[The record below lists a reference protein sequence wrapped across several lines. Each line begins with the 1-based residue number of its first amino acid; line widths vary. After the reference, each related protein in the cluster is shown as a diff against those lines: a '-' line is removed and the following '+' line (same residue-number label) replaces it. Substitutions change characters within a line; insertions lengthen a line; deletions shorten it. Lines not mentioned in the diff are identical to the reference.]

1 MTRSHACLAGIAAM
15 LSACGAPAQPPPPR
29 PEPTAVAREA
39 QFVAVVESVDQSTR
53 EVVLRGPEGNLATV
67 TAGPEVRNLAQV
79 RRGDR
84 VVVTYGAALAVEMA
98 PPGGGGPPAEVAT
111 GMARAEPGERPAG
124 AVGQRVRARVRIQEV
139 DPVTGRVAFVGPQ
152 GVRRVVTPQNPAMA
166 DFARRLRP
174 GDEVDM
180 TYAEAVAV
188 RVEPVGR

>member
-1 MTRSHACLAGIAAM
+1 MTRFHACLAGVAAM
-15 LSACGAPAQPPPPR
+15 LSACAAPAQTPPR

-39 QFVAVVESVDQSTR
+39 QFVAVVESVNQSTR
-53 EVVLRGPEGNLATV
+53 EVVLRGPEGNRVTV

-111 GMARAEPGERPAG
+111 GMARAEPGARPAG

-188 RVEPVGR
+188 RVEPADR

>member
-15 LSACGAPAQPPPPR
+15 LAACAAPAQPPPR

-39 QFVAVVESVDQSTR
+39 QFVAVVESVDQNTR
-53 EVVLRGPEGNLATV
+53 EVVLRGPEGNLVTV

-84 VVVTYGAALAVEMA
+84 VHVTYGAALAVEMA
-98 PPGGGGPPAEVAT
+98 PPGGAGPPAEVAT
-111 GMARAEPGERPAG
+111 GMARAEPGARPAG

-188 RVEPVGR
+188 RVEPADR

>member
-1 MTRSHACLAGIAAM
+1 MTRSQACLAGIAAM
-15 LSACGAPAQPPPPR
+15 LAACAAPAQPR

-39 QFVAVVESVDQSTR
+39 QFVAVVELVDQNTR
-53 EVVLRGPEGNLATV
+53 EVVLRGPEGNLVTV

-84 VVVTYGAALAVEMA
+84 VHVTYGAALAVEMA
-98 PPGGGGPPAEVAT
+98 PPGGAGPPAEVAT
-111 GMARAEPGERPAG
+111 GMARAEPGARPAG

-180 TYAEAVAV
+180 TYAELVAV
-188 RVEPVGR
+188 RVEPAGR

>member
-15 LSACGAPAQPPPPR
+15 LSACAAPAQPPPR

-53 EVVLRGPEGNLATV
+53 EVVLRGPEGNLVTV

-84 VVVTYGAALAVEMA
+84 VHVTYGAALAVEMA

-111 GMARAEPGERPAG
+111 GMARAEPGARPAG
-124 AVGQRVRARVRIQEV
+124 AVGQRVRARVRIEQV
-139 DPVTGRVAFVGPQ
+139 DPATGRVAFVGPQ
-152 GVRRVVTPQNPAMA
+152 GVRREVTPQNPAMA

>member
-1 MTRSHACLAGIAAM
+1 MTRFHACLTGIAAV
-15 LSACGAPAQPPPPR
+15 LSACAAPAQPPPPP
-29 PEPTAVAREA
+29 PEPTAVVREA
-39 QFVAVVESVDQSTR
+39 QVVAVVESVDQRTR
-53 EVVLRGPEGNLATV
+53 EVVLRGPEGNRVTV

-98 PPGGGGPPAEVAT
+98 PPGGGPPAEVAA

-124 AVGQRVRARVRIQEV
+124 AEGLRVRARVRIEAV
-139 DPVTGRVAFVGPQ
+139 DPATGRVAFVGPQ
-152 GVRRVVTPQNPAMA
+152 GVRRVVTPQSPAMA

-188 RVEPVGR
+188 RVEPADR

>member
-1 MTRSHACLAGIAAM
+1 MTRFHACLAGVAAM
-15 LSACGAPAQPPPPR
+15 LSACAAPAQTPPR

-39 QFVAVVESVDQSTR
+39 QFVAVVESVNQSTR
-53 EVVLRGPEGNLATV
+53 EVVLRGPEGNRVTV

-152 GVRRVVTPQNPAMA
+152 GVRRVVTPQDPAMA

-188 RVEPVGR
+188 RVEPAER

>member
-1 MTRSHACLAGIAAM
+1 MTRSQACLAGIAAM
-15 LSACGAPAQPPPPR
+15 LAACAAPAQPPPR

-53 EVVLRGPEGNLATV
+53 EVVLRGPEGNRVTV

-84 VVVTYGAALAVEMA
+84 VHVTYGAALAVEMA
-98 PPGGGGPPAEVAT
+98 PPGGAGPPAEVAT
-111 GMARAEPGERPAG
+111 GMARAEPGARPAG

-188 RVEPVGR
+188 RVEPAGR

>member
-1 MTRSHACLAGIAAM
+1 MTRSHACLAGVAAM
-15 LSACGAPAQPPPPR
+15 LSACAAPAQPPR
-29 PEPTAVAREA
+29 PEPTAVSREA

-84 VVVTYGAALAVEMA
+84 VHVTYGAALAVEMA

-124 AVGQRVRARVRIQEV
+124 AVGQRVRARVRIEQV
-139 DPVTGRVAFVGPQ
+139 DPATGRVAFVGPQ
-152 GVRRVVTPQNPAMA
+152 GVRREVTPQNPAMA

>member
-15 LSACGAPAQPPPPR
+15 LSACAAPAQPPPR

-152 GVRRVVTPQNPAMA
+152 GVRRVVTPREPEMV
-166 DFARRLRP
+166 DFVRRLRP
-174 GDEVDM
+174 GDEVDV
-180 TYAEAVAV
+180 TYSEAVAV
-188 RVEPVGR
+188 RVEPTNR

>member
-1 MTRSHACLAGIAAM
+1 MTRFHVCLTGIAAI
-15 LSACGAPAQPPPPR
+15 LSACAAPAQTPP
-29 PEPTAVAREA
+29 PEPTAVVRESR
-39 QFVAVVESVDQSTR
+39 FVAVVDSVNQSTR
-53 EVVLRGPEGNLATV
+53 EVVLRGPEGNSVTV

-98 PPGGGGPPAEVAT
+98 PPGGGGPPAEVAR

-152 GVRRVVTPQNPAMA
+152 GVRRVVTPQNAAMA

-188 RVEPVGR
+188 SVEHADR

>member
-15 LSACGAPAQPPPPR
+15 LSACAAPAQPPPR

-39 QFVAVVESVDQSTR
+39 QFVAVVELVDQSTR
-53 EVVLRGPEGNLATV
+53 EVVLRGPEGNLVTV

-84 VVVTYGAALAVEMA
+84 VHVTYGAALAVEMA

-180 TYAEAVAV
+180 TYAESVAV
-188 RVEPVGR
+188 RVEPADR

>member
-1 MTRSHACLAGIAAM
+1 M
-15 LSACGAPAQPPPPR
+15 
-29 PEPTAVAREA
+29 
-39 QFVAVVESVDQSTR
+39 DQSTR
-53 EVVLRGPEGNLATV
+53 EVVLRGPEGNLVTV

-84 VVVTYGAALAVEMA
+84 VHVTYGAALAVEMA
-98 PPGGGGPPAEVAT
+98 PPGGAGPPAEVAT
-111 GMARAEPGERPAG
+111 GMARAEPGARPAG

-180 TYAEAVAV
+180 TYAESVAV
-188 RVEPVGR
+188 RVEPADR

>member
-1 MTRSHACLAGIAAM
+1 M
-15 LSACGAPAQPPPPR
+15 
-29 PEPTAVAREA
+29 
-39 QFVAVVESVDQSTR
+39 
-53 EVVLRGPEGNLATV
+53 
-67 TAGPEVRNLAQV
+67 RNLAQV

-84 VVVTYGAALAVEMA
+84 VHVTYGAALAVEMA
-98 PPGGGGPPAEVAT
+98 PPGGAGPPAEVAT
-111 GMARAEPGERPAG
+111 GMARAEPGARPAG

-152 GVRRVVTPQNPAMA
+152 GVRRVVTPQNAAMA

-188 RVEPVGR
+188 RVEPADR

>member
-15 LSACGAPAQPPPPR
+15 LSACAAPAQPPPR

-53 EVVLRGPEGNLATV
+53 EVVLRGPEGNLVTV

-84 VVVTYGAALAVEMA
+84 VHVTYGAALAVEMA

-188 RVEPVGR
+188 RVEPADR

>member
-1 MTRSHACLAGIAAM
+1 MTRSQACLAGIAAM
-15 LSACGAPAQPPPPR
+15 LAACAAPAQPPPR

-39 QFVAVVESVDQSTR
+39 QFVAVVESVDQNTR
-53 EVVLRGPEGNLATV
+53 EVVLRGPEGNLVTV

-84 VVVTYGAALAVEMA
+84 VHVTYGAALAVEMA
-98 PPGGGGPPAEVAT
+98 PPGGAGPPAEVAT
-111 GMARAEPGERPAG
+111 GMARAEPGARPAG

-180 TYAEAVAV
+180 TYAESVAV
-188 RVEPVGR
+188 RVEPADR

>member
-1 MTRSHACLAGIAAM
+1 M
-15 LSACGAPAQPPPPR
+15 PASPASRRCYPPAPPPR
-29 PEPTAVAREA
+29 SRRRGPNRRRWRAKRSSSPSSS
-39 QFVAVVESVDQSTR
+39 SVDQSTR
-53 EVVLRGPEGNLATV
+53 EVVLRGPEGNLVTV

-84 VVVTYGAALAVEMA
+84 VHVTYGAALAVEMA

-111 GMARAEPGERPAG
+111 GMARAEPGARPAG

-188 RVEPVGR
+188 RVEPADR

>member
-1 MTRSHACLAGIAAM
+1 MTRFHACLAGIAAT
-15 LSACGAPAQPPPPR
+15 LSACAAPAQPPPR

-53 EVVLRGPEGNLATV
+53 EVVLRGPEGNLVTV

-84 VVVTYGAALAVEMA
+84 VHVTYGAALAVEMA
-98 PPGGGGPPAEVAT
+98 PPGGGPPAEVAT
-111 GMARAEPGERPAG
+111 GMARAEPGARPAG

-188 RVEPVGR
+188 RVEPAGR

>member
-1 MTRSHACLAGIAAM
+1 M
-15 LSACGAPAQPPPPR
+15 LSACAAPAQPTP

-39 QFVAVVESVDQSTR
+39 QFVAVVKSLNQSTR

-84 VVVTYGAALAVEMA
+84 VHVTYGAALAVEMA

-111 GMARAEPGERPAG
+111 GMARAEPGKRPATPSASG
-124 AVGQRVRARVRIQEV
+124 CARGCGSSAG
-139 DPVTGRVAFVGPQ
+139 PVTGRVAFVGPQ
-152 GVRRVVTPQNPAMA
+152 GVRRVVTLQNPAMA

-180 TYAEAVAV
+180 TYAESVAVASS
-188 RVEPVGR
+188 R